1 MGIDLPVGFR
11 ADKFVRGLRNGRTAC
26 ESLVSLEIQRAV
38 LIGVEN
44 SRLCMECQAVTE
56 NGFSRERKQLQRRR
70 KRRMNSGWKRESI
83 RHCRILDRL
92 AEEITAADRQ
102 TYEHQAK
109 ACRLLFHISPRN
121 LEPLFYLAPA

>member
-1 MGIDLPVGFR
+1 MYG
-11 ADKFVRGLRNGRTAC
+11 
-26 ESLVSLEIQRAV
+26 VSSSYGKWV
-38 LIGVEN
+38 
-44 SRLCMECQAVTE
+44 
-56 NGFSRERKQLQRRR
+56 SRERKQLQRRR

-109 ACRLLFHISPRN
+109 ACRLLFQILPRN
-121 LEPLFYLAPA
+121 LERLFYLAPA